1 MAKVKERQS
10 KETYRQCTMTSESR
24 QYVAW
29 IPTKL
34 ARVGKHVIIDG
45 VPGLWLV
52 VEAGEARPAYIV
64 EGYAEN
70 ARKGYPSVPAS
81 E

>member
-1 MAKVKERQS
+1 M
-10 KETYRQCTMTSESR
+10 
-24 QYVAW
+24 AW